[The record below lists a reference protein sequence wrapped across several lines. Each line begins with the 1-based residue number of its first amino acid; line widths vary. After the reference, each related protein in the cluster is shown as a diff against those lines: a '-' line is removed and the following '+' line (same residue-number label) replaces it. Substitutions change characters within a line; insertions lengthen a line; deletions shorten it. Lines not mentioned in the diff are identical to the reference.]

1 MNITIKW
8 HLFLTFKVFKLQI
21 YSFSVENEDKNCNM
35 SMFLLLYNMWEIK
48 ENWHLIHIQGKS
60 ILKLGDNL
68 LNSNQSFLLIN
79 LANVALL
86 QQCIESG

>member
-1 MNITIKW
+1 
-8 HLFLTFKVFKLQI
+8 
-21 YSFSVENEDKNCNM
+21 
-35 SMFLLLYNMWEIK
+35 MFLLLYNVWEIK
-48 ENWHLIHIQGKS
+48 ENWHLLHIQGKN

-86 QQCIESG
+86 HQCIESG